1 MNNRLK
7 SFIEVLII
15 IVLFVFFSYIV
26 QSNIDFF
33 KGIIGDGFLGMF
45 FYVLITI
52 VAIVIAPISTMPLL
66 PIASNLWGV
75 FSAALLSIIGW
86 TVGAFIAF
94 IIARTYGVPIIKKF
108 VPIEKINKLEK
119 MVPRENVFWGVV
131 FLRMIVPVDILSY
144 ALGLFSKMK
153 TRDYVLATLIG
164 VSPFA
169 FVFAYLGKMPIQ
181 YQLAA
186 FLVIAIILII
196 GFIVKEK
203 RRKKRVLF

>member
-1 MNNRLK
+1 MSNRLK
-7 SFIEVLII
+7 YFIEILII

-33 KGIIGDGFLGMF
+33 KNMIGYGFLGMF

-75 FSAALLSIIGW
+75 FSAAVLSIIGW

-94 IIARTYGVPIIKKF
+94 IIARTYGIPIIKKF
-108 VPIEKINKLEK
+108 IPIGKINKLEK
-119 MVPRENVFWGVV
+119 IVPQKNIFWSVV
-131 FLRMIVPVDILSY
+131 FLRMVVPVDVLSY

-153 TRDYVLATLIG
+153 AKDYVLATLIG

-169 FVFAYLGKMPIQ
+169 FVFAYLGKTPIQ
-181 YQLAA
+181 YQLIALLIA
-186 FLVIAIILII
+186 AIILIL
-196 GFIVKEK
+196 GFIVKQQ
-203 RRKKRVLF
+203 RRKNKSS